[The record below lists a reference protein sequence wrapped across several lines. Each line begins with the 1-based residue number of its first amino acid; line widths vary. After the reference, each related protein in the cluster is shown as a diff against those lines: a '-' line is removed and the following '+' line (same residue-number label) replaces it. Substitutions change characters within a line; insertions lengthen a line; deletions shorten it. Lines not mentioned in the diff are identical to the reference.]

1 MRDST
6 GLVSNVLG
14 LASDGLR
21 MLRTRLELVAIE
33 VQEEKAHAV
42 RQIVVASV
50 ALYLLTFGTLLAILA
65 IAMAIPPDSR
75 ETFFAI
81 LAVIFLGLGGAGI
94 AWLASFTRRRTM
106 FSETLSVLSRDEQAL
121 RGTGD

>member
-1 MRDST
+1 MREGT

-14 LASDGLR
+14 LASDALR

-42 RQIVVASV
+42 RQIVIASAV
-50 ALYLLTFGTLLAILA
+50 LYLFTFGTLLGIFA
-65 IAMAIPPDSR
+65 IAMAIPPESR
-75 ETFFAI
+75 ATFFAV
-81 LAVIFLGLGGAGI
+81 LAFVFLGLGSLGI
-94 AWLASFTRRRTM
+94 AWLTTLAHRPAL
-106 FSETLSVLSRDEQAL
+106 FSETLQVLERDERAL